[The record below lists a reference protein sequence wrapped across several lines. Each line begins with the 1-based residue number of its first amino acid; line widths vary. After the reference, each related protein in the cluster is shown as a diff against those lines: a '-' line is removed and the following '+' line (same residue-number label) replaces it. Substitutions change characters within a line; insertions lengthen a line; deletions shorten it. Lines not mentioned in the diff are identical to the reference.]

1 MYLAEVITDL
11 RNNNIHLLHFFAY
24 MDLPE
29 ANTKQEEQSVD
40 HAEVPAKRQSGL
52 IEFQQVWFQYPQS
65 QEWVLQDIDLTVQA
79 GEKLSVV
86 GENGSGKT
94 TLIKLLCRLY
104 RPTKGRILLNGRDIW
119 SYDYEEYIGYL
130 STVFQDFSL
139 FAFFLAENVAASR
152 TYQQEQVE
160 MALEKAGLKQKVAG
174 LEEGIQQTLFHD
186 FQEDGTDLSG
196 GEAQKVAIAR
206 AIYKDVPIMILDEPT
221 ASLDPYAEYDIYKN
235 FQNMSTEKTLFS
247 ISHRLSSCKLC
258 DRILV
263 LSNGKL
269 IQCGKHEELLGQT
282 TGKYRKM
289 WDAQAKYYTK

>member
-94 TLIKLLCRLY
+94 TLI
-104 RPTKGRILLNGRDIW
+104 
-119 SYDYEEYIGYL
+119 
-130 STVFQDFSL
+130 
-139 FAFFLAENVAASR
+139 
-152 TYQQEQVE
+152 
-160 MALEKAGLKQKVAG
+160 
-174 LEEGIQQTLFHD
+174 
-186 FQEDGTDLSG
+186 
-196 GEAQKVAIAR
+196 
-206 AIYKDVPIMILDEPT
+206 
-221 ASLDPYAEYDIYKN
+221 
-235 FQNMSTEKTLFS
+235 
-247 ISHRLSSCKLC
+247 
-258 DRILV
+258 DRKSV
-263 LSNGKL
+263 V
-269 IQCGKHEELLGQT
+269 
-282 TGKYRKM
+282 
-289 WDAQAKYYTK
+289 